1 MKKEGVKA
9 GLYNARPSFQLEDGD
24 YTIARFQ
31 AEKGQHYLLGGDIK
45 TTDGP
50 YTFGTYIWAEF
61 DNLPKVEKK
70 LVEGPYIHHM
80 SEVKGHYS
88 ELLEEFCK
96 YVPELKFD
104 DIDSLV
110 IGKWIKVR
118 NK

>member
-104 DIDSLV
+104 DINS
-110 IGKWIKVR
+110 
-118 NK
+118 